1 MPNSFDKRKEE
12 LSEFS
17 DILEKL
23 HMKEKDKPSTTQAQI
38 PADLICKCPG
48 CDKLLIKEDLI
59 KNLNVCPNCNYHFR
73 ITPKERLSQIM
84 DEYEELFT
92 GMEEKYLDFPDYENK
107 LNLAKTQTEEDEAI
121 TTVYGKINGMSV
133 YVGVMNSF
141 FMMGSMGYLVG
152 EKVTLLAER
161 ALTEKSPL
169 ILFTCSGGARMQ
181 EGIISLMQMA
191 KTSAAIA
198 RLREKELYVA
208 VLTDPTFGGVTASFA
223 SLADITLAEPKA
235 LIGFAGKRVIESTIK
250 EVLPKEFQTAEF
262 NLSKG
267 YLDKIVSRKDL
278 KETLSLILK
287 LHGYDHE

>member
-1 MPNSFDKRKEE
+1 MSDNTILIKNAFILSPNFEDKKQ
-12 LSEFS
+12 S
-17 DILEKL
+17 
-23 HMKEKDKPSTTQAQI
+23 
-38 PADLICKCPG
+38 
-48 CDKLLIKEDLI
+48 LLIKDDLI
-59 KNLNVCPNCNYHFR
+59 STLNVCPNCNYHFR
-73 ITPKERLSQIM
+73 IGPKERLSQIM
-84 DEYEELFT
+84 DEYEELFV
-92 GMEEKYLDFPDYENK
+92 GMEEKHLDFPDYENK
-107 LNLAKTQTEEDEAI
+107 LDIAKKQTQEDEAI
-121 TTVYGKINGMSV
+121 TTVYGKINGMSA

-141 FMMGSMGYLVG
+141 FMMGSMGQIVG
-152 EKVTLLAER
+152 EKVTLLAEEAYKYNR
-161 ALTEKSPL
+161 PL
-169 ILFTCSGGARMQ
+169 ILFTASGGARMQ

-198 RLREKELYVA
+198 KLREKGLYIA

-287 LHGYDHE
+287 LHGYDNE

>member
-17 DILEKL
+17 DVLEKL
-23 HMKEKDKPSTTQAQI
+23 HMKEKEKPVVINKI
-38 PADLICKCPG
+38 PDDLVCKCPS
-48 CDKLLIKEDLI
+48 CDKMIITEDLA
-59 KNLNVCPNCNYHFR
+59 KNMMVCPNCGHHFR
-73 ITPKERLSQIM
+73 ISPKERLAELM
-84 DEYEELFT
+84 DSYTELFNDL
-92 GMEEKYLDFPDYENK
+92 EEKHLDFPDYEKK
-107 LNLAKTQTEEDEAI
+107 LNDAKTQTEEHEAI
-121 TTVYGKINGMSV
+121 TTVLGKINGIEC

-141 FMMGSMGYLVG
+141 FMMGSMGEVVG
-152 EKVTLLAER
+152 MKVTMLAEE
-161 ALTEKSPL
+161 AMKNHKPL
-169 ILFTCSGGARMQ
+169 IIFTCSGGARMQ

-191 KTSAAIA
+191 KTSAAIG
-198 RLREKELYVA
+198 RFKENGLYIS

-223 SLADITLAEPKA
+223 SLADITLAEPNA

-267 YLDKIVSRKDL
+267 YIDKIVSRKDL

-287 LHGYDHE
+287 LHGYKNE

>member
-12 LSEFS
+12 LNEFS

-23 HMKEKDKPSTTQAQI
+23 HMKEKDKPTPIPQI
-38 PADLICKCPG
+38 PEDLICKCPS
-48 CDKLLIKEDLI
+48 CDKFLIKDDLI
-59 KNLNVCPNCNYHFR
+59 STLNVCPNCNYHFR
-73 ITPKERLSQIM
+73 IGPKERLSQIM
-84 DEYEELFT
+84 DEYEELFV
-92 GMEEKYLDFPDYENK
+92 GMEEKHLDFPDYENK
-107 LNLAKTQTEEDEAI
+107 LDIAKKQTQEDEAI
-121 TTVYGKINGMSV
+121 TTVYGKINGMSA

-141 FMMGSMGYLVG
+141 FMMGSMGQIVG
-152 EKVTLLAER
+152 EKVTLLAEEAYKYNR
-161 ALTEKSPL
+161 PL
-169 ILFTCSGGARMQ
+169 ILFTASGGARMQ

-198 RLREKELYVA
+198 KLREKGLYIA

-287 LHGYDHE
+287 LHGYDNE